1 MYVARMIAILLFLT
15 LFYDQR
21 SNFVAEGCT
30 SSSICVLA
38 RSISVL
44 LCFVSHTRCALSFVW
59 FALLSYKDHAAHMRN
74 R

>member
-1 MYVARMIAILLFLT
+1 MVNVVIC
-15 LFYDQR
+15 
-21 SNFVAEGCT
+21 VAERYTC
-30 SSSICVLA
+30 SSICVLA
-38 RSISVL
+38 RSISVV